1 MNRIQVGA
9 ALCLAVLLGGW
20 LGSEHALTPVAAR
33 VLGQDSAATVATLE
47 QRLSAY
53 RHLLSDWAGLTRY
66 GSDDSEIKPPAPGEN
81 RVVFIG
87 DQITEFWGRG
97 AARFFPGRPYF
108 NRGIGG
114 QTSPQMLVRF
124 RQDVIALKPKV
135 VVIQAG
141 TNDIAGVTGPGT
153 RGTLSDHIM
162 SMTDLAKAN
171 GIRVVLASITPVCD
185 CTTVQTDLRP
195 QAKIADWNGWLKGYA
210 ATSGSVYLDY
220 YTALVEGRNLRKEF
234 TADGLLPNDAGYGVM
249 ASLAEQAIA
258 TALNAR

>member
-1 MNRIQVGA
+1 MNRIPLWG
-9 ALCLAVLLGGW
+9 ALCLAASLGGW
-20 LGSEHALTPVAAR
+20 LGYGPAPVAAR
-33 VLGQDSAATVATLE
+33 VQDSAATVAMLE

-66 GSDDSEIKPPAPGEN
+66 GSEDSEIKPPAPGEN
-81 RVVFIG
+81 RVVFLG

-97 AARFFPGRPYF
+97 TSRFFPGRPYF

-124 RQDVIALKPKV
+124 RQDVIALKPAV

-141 TNDIAGVTGPGT
+141 MNDIAGVTGPGT
-153 RGTLSDHIM
+153 RGTLADHIM
-162 SMTDLAKAN
+162 SMTELARAN

-185 CTTVQTDLRP
+185 CTTAQTDLRP
-195 QAKIADWNGWLKGYA
+195 PARIADFNGWLKGYA
-210 ATSGSVYLDY
+210 AASGSVYLDY
-220 YTALVEGRNLRKEF
+220 YAALVDGRNLRKEF

-249 ASLAEQAIA
+249 APLAQQAIQ
-258 TALNAR
+258 TALKTR